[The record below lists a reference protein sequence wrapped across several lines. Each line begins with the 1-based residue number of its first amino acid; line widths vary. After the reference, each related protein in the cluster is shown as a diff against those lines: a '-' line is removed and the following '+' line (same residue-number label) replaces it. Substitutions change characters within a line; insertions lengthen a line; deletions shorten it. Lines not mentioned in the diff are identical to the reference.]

1 MAGKIV
7 RINYFG
13 GKPQFICCNSLLAI
27 DERNQ
32 KREIAQ
38 ELGMQSKISAFFKHN
53 ESPLQKS
60 TDQSPISGHLFGAD
74 VEKLTEETEI
84 TVTYKRRIS
93 NSESQSDDGL
103 ESKAPNK
110 HVCEEKLT
118 ESDQAK
124 CNKVLNKKRNYAQL
138 HLEVGQSD
146 FLLHTCTMCG
156 FKYAPGDESDEKVH
170 KTFHKN
176 YTHGIL
182 FKGWRSERIIDV
194 LEKGRIILVQDGD
207 PPAQQNKVKEVVQ
220 MMEIEL
226 GDGWILNN
234 QSKVYLLISSQ
245 RISGCL
251 VAEPIKK
258 AYKILSSSMG
268 GKYDNMSSKR
278 KTSSIAFQFGGVS
291 LKREIIRRDV
301 VKHSEES
308 SHDGMILCEDDA
320 LPALCGIRAIWV
332 TPSNRRKHIASYLL
346 DAVRKSFCKDVI
358 LDHTQLAFSQP
369 TSLGKALISS
379 YTRTGSFLVYTTANL
394 D

>member
-1 MAGKIV
+1 M
-7 RINYFG
+7 
-13 GKPQFICCNSLLAI
+13 L
-27 DERNQ
+27 
-32 KREIAQ
+32 
-38 ELGMQSKISAFFKHN
+38 QSKMSAFFKPN

-60 TDQSPISGHLFGAD
+60 TDQSPISGHLFVAD
-74 VEKLTEETEI
+74 VEKLTEI

-93 NSESQSDDGL
+93 NPESQSGSGL
-103 ESKAPNK
+103 VSKAPNRCD
-110 HVCEEKLT
+110 CEEKL
-118 ESDQAK
+118 DQAK
-124 CNKVLNKKRNYAQL
+124 CNKVLNNKRNYAQL

-146 FLLHTCTMCG
+146 FLLHTCTSCG

-170 KTFHKN
+170 KTFHKS
-176 YTHGIL
+176 YTHGIP
-182 FKGWRSERIIDV
+182 FKRWRGERIIDV

-234 QSKVYLLISSQ
+234 QSKVYLFISSQ

-268 GKYDNMSSKR
+268 EKYDNMSSKR

-291 LKREIIRRDV
+291 LKREIIRRNIV
-301 VKHSEES
+301 NRPKES

-379 YTRTGSFLVYTTANL
+379 YTRTGSFLVYTTANIK
-394 D
+394 